1 MTCLC
6 ISIWAT
12 HSVSAVINY
21 TRYIYRRS
29 CCWRLQQQQ
38 MPPFIWTIPG
48 RTPASQKITRLA
60 CRKIQY
66 VALFQMLCWK
76 WVSEYTGITFHPLPS
91 QMAPN
96 LKWQTASREPGEM
109 PGLRS
114 NAVGGSLYPPLR
126 ITIAKIQANLGGER
140 LHSKNFFLMDSRK

>member
-1 MTCLC
+1 MAPIKENKASNQCNNNVQSFNLGMKIGRSLC

-38 MPPFIWTIPG
+38 MPPFIWTISG
-48 RTPASQKITRLA
+48 RAPASQKITRLA

-66 VALFQMLCWK
+66 VALFQTLCWK

-96 LKWQTASREPGEM
+96 LKWQTASREWEKCLDFGAM
-109 PGLRS
+109 LWG
-114 NAVGGSLYPPLR
+114 VLYAHL
-126 ITIAKIQANLGGER
+126 
-140 LHSKNFFLMDSRK
+140 